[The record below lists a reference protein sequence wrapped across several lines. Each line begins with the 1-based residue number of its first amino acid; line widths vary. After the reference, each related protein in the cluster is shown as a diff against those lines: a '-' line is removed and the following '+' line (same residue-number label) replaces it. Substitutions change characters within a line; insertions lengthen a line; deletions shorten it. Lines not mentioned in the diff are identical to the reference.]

1 VKNRKLIYTIITL
14 LFALG
19 FYIYDNYSGELK
31 TINSK
36 DEEIEI
42 NTNFLP
48 TSTTNQ
54 IVHHKYYSLSYNEK
68 YEQAEWV
75 AYALTKN
82 HLSNKNIKRPYFEL
96 DPKVKTKSSHYKNF
110 KNSGYNK
117 GHLCPAGDRTFSEE
131 AFNETF
137 LTSNISP
144 QTYGFNAGIWNRLE
158 QKTRFWAEKY
168 DKLYIVTGGILNNNL
183 KTIGFEKVGVPNY
196 FYKIILDY
204 HTPKLKVI
212 AFLIPHQNSEKGLY
226 QFVTSVDEIER
237 LTGIDFF
244 PELPDELETE
254 LEKSDSYINWS
265 FN

>member
-1 VKNRKLIYTIITL
+1 MK
-14 LFALG
+14 
-19 FYIYDNYSGELK
+19 YSIL
-31 TINSK
+31 S
-36 DEEIEI
+36 
-42 NTNFLP
+42 
-48 TSTTNQ
+48 TS
-54 IVHHKYYSLSYNEK
+54 
-68 YEQAEWV
+68 
-75 AYALTKN
+75 
-82 HLSNKNIKRPYFEL
+82 
-96 DPKVKTKSSHYKNF
+96 
-110 KNSGYNK
+110 
-117 GHLCPAGDRTFSEE
+117 
-131 AFNETF
+131 F

>member
-1 VKNRKLIYTIITL
+1 L
-14 LFALG
+14 
-19 FYIYDNYSGELK
+19 
-31 TINSK
+31 
-36 DEEIEI
+36 
-42 NTNFLP
+42 
-48 TSTTNQ
+48 
-54 IVHHKYYSLSYNEK
+54 
-68 YEQAEWV
+68 
-75 AYALTKN
+75 
-82 HLSNKNIKRPYFEL
+82 
-96 DPKVKTKSSHYKNF
+96 
-110 KNSGYNK
+110 
-117 GHLCPAGDRTFSEE
+117 
-131 AFNETF
+131 
-137 LTSNISP
+137 
-144 QTYGFNAGIWNRLE
+144 NRLE

>member
-1 VKNRKLIYTIITL
+1 MPIANPVTIDRKCDDDADGKFPFETSFIESTVVGSQTNVAISYFDEMGNALPSPLPNPFLTNSQTISIRVVNSATQ
-14 LFALG
+14 APDG
-19 FYIYDNYSGELK
+19 PCYD
-31 TINSK
+31 
-36 DEEIEI
+36 
-42 NTNFLP
+42 
-48 TSTTNQ
+48 
-54 IVHHKYYSLSYNEK
+54 
-68 YEQAEWV
+68 
-75 AYALTKN
+75 
-82 HLSNKNIKRPYFEL
+82 
-96 DPKVKTKSSHYKNF
+96 
-110 KNSGYNK
+110 
-117 GHLCPAGDRTFSEE
+117 
-131 AFNETF
+131 ETF

-144 QTYGFNAGIWNRLE
+144 QNHSFNAGIWNRLE

-212 AFLIPHQNSEKGLY
+212 AFLIPHQNSEKGLC

>member
-1 VKNRKLIYTIITL
+1 MKNRKFIYTIITL

-19 FYIYDNYSGELK
+19 FYVYDNSSEK
-31 TINSK
+31 VETPTNTTIQVYNY
-36 DEEIEI
+36 
-42 NTNFLP
+42 LP
-48 TSTTNQ
+48 SSTTNQ
-54 IVHHKYYSLSYNEK
+54 IIHHNFYSLSYNETF
-68 YEQAEWV
+68 EQAEWV
-75 AYALTKN
+75 AYEL
-82 HLSNKNIKRPYFEL
+82 NKEHISKSQHKRPYFEL
-96 DPKVKTKSSHYKNF
+96 DPKVKTKSAHYNNF

-117 GHLCPAGDRTFSEE
+117 GHLCPAGDRKFSEK

-144 QTYGFNAGIWNRLE
+144 QTYEFNRGIWNRLE
-158 QKTRFWAEKY
+158 QKTRYWAEKY
-168 DKLYIVTGGILNNNL
+168 DKLYVITGGVLTNNL

-204 HTPKLKVI
+204 HTPELKVI
-212 AFLIPHQNSEKGLY
+212 AFLIPHRASEKGLY
-226 QFVTSVDEIER
+226 QFVTSVDKIES

-244 PELPDELETE
+244 PSLPDELETE

>member
-137 LTSNISP
+137 LTSNI
-144 QTYGFNAGIWNRLE
+144 
-158 QKTRFWAEKY
+158 
-168 DKLYIVTGGILNNNL
+168 
-183 KTIGFEKVGVPNY
+183 
-196 FYKIILDY
+196 
-204 HTPKLKVI
+204 
-212 AFLIPHQNSEKGLY
+212 
-226 QFVTSVDEIER
+226 
-237 LTGIDFF
+237 
-244 PELPDELETE
+244 
-254 LEKSDSYINWS
+254 
-265 FN
+265 